1 MKFFTNFV
9 SRFLPEELA
18 LNISRRTAT
27 AHYYLVDLPGELLDE
42 EERGSWGD
50 PLPSVDTRVNE
61 DYRQLEI
68 WKH

>member
-1 MKFFTNFV
+1 MPIPARRVALKY
-9 SRFLPEELA
+9 LPQDRHCSL
-18 LNISRRTAT
+18 L
-27 AHYYLVDLPGELLDE
+27 YLVDLPGELLDE
-42 EERGSWGD
+42 EERGSRGD